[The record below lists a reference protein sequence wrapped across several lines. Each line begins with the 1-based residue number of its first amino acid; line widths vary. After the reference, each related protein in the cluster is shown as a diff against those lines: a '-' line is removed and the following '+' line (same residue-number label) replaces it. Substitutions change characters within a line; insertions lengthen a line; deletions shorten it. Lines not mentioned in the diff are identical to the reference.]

1 VGETGYNRAPHLWAY
16 TVCISKLT
24 ASPVRNATE
33 EECLMLSVKRP
44 VVRSENWLD
53 WVQSLNIG
61 IYWAIVPTDRRGV
74 QVL

>member
-1 VGETGYNRAPHLWAY
+1 VYVSELTVSLVG
-16 TVCISKLT
+16 
-24 ASPVRNATE
+24 NAAE
-33 EECLMLSVKRP
+33 EECLMLSVERP
-44 VVRSENWLD
+44 VVHSENWLD